1 MSNYME
7 KYKEWLENDFF
18 DESTT
23 KELEAI
29 KGNEE
34 EIKDRFYSELN
45 FGTAGLRGK
54 IGAGTN
60 RMNKYIIMRATQGL
74 AEVIKDHGKE
84 EMQRGVAIA
93 HDNRHFSDVF
103 AKTAALVLAQNGIKA
118 YLFDSLKPTPE
129 LSFAVRYLN
138 CISGI
143 MVTAS
148 HNPKDYN
155 GYKVYWEEG
164 SQILDDIAI
173 PIQEKIK
180 DIKNFSDITVMD
192 ERKAIDNELLIYIG
206 KGIDNEYI
214 GRVKSLSLR
223 DEEVNKD
230 IVIVYTPLNGTG
242 NIPVRR
248 VLRERGFE
256 NVHVVQEQEN
266 PDPNFPTIDYPNP
279 EDIRAFEYSILLGKK
294 VNADILIA
302 TDPDCDRLAVMVYN
316 GSEYVSLN
324 GNQTGAI
331 LIKYILE
338 ALDEKGQIPE
348 NGVIVK
354 SIVTGDLG
362 EKIAKQYNVKTVE
375 ALTGFK
381 NICGK
386 ENEFEKSGEYS
397 FLFGY
402 EESIGYVYGTF
413 VRDKDAVISSML
425 LAEAAGYYQTKGKS
439 LLDVLE
445 DIYQEVGYTSE
456 GPFSLVLEGIEGKE
470 RIKRMMVHVREN
482 PPKEVAG
489 KQVVDVIDF
498 LTQDKIDVGKTNALK
513 YTLDDGSWF
522 AVRPSGTEP
531 KIKVYVYT
539 NGATKVESDKKAEAI
554 QADIRKILDKIE

>member
-279 EDIRAFEYSILLGKK
+279 EDVRAFEYSILLGKK

-324 GNQTGAI
+324 GNQTGAV

>member
-1 MSNYME
+1 
-7 KYKEWLENDFF
+7 
-18 DESTT
+18 
-23 KELEAI
+23 
-29 KGNEE
+29 
-34 EIKDRFYSELN
+34 
-45 FGTAGLRGK
+45 
-54 IGAGTN
+54 
-60 RMNKYIIMRATQGL
+60 
-74 AEVIKDHGKE
+74 
-84 EMQRGVAIA
+84 
-93 HDNRHFSDVF
+93 
-103 AKTAALVLAQNGIKA
+103 
-118 YLFDSLKPTPE
+118 
-129 LSFAVRYLN
+129 
-138 CISGI
+138 

-164 SQILDDIAI
+164 SQILDDIAF

-248 VLRERGFE
+248 VLREKGFE

-324 GNQTGAI
+324 GNQTGAV

>member
-164 SQILDDIAI
+164 SQILDDIAF

-279 EDIRAFEYSILLGKK
+279 EDVRAFEYSILLGKK

-324 GNQTGAI
+324 GNQTGAV

>member
-1 MSNYME
+1 ME

-84 EMQRGVAIA
+84 AMQRGVAIA

-164 SQILDDIAI
+164 SQILDDIAF

-279 EDIRAFEYSILLGKK
+279 EDVRAFEYSILLGKK

>member
-248 VLRERGFE
+248 VLKERGFE

-302 TDPDCDRLAVMVYN
+302 TDPDCDRLAVMVYK

-498 LTQDKIDVGKTNALK
+498 LTQDRIDVGKTNALK

>member
-164 SQILDDIAI
+164 SQILDDIAF

-279 EDIRAFEYSILLGKK
+279 EDVRAFEYSILLGKK

>member
-1 MSNYME
+1 ME

-164 SQILDDIAI
+164 SQILDDIAF

-279 EDIRAFEYSILLGKK
+279 EDVRAFEYSILLGKK

>member
-164 SQILDDIAI
+164 SQILDDIAF

>member
-279 EDIRAFEYSILLGKK
+279 EDVRAFEYSILLGKK

>member
-54 IGAGTN
+54 TGAGTN
-60 RMNKYIIMRATQGL
+60 RMNKYIIMRVTQGL

-84 EMQRGVAIA
+84 AMQRGVAIA

-103 AKTAALVLAQNGIKA
+103 AKTAALVLAQNGIKS
-118 YLFDSLKPTPE
+118 YLFDSLRPTPE

-155 GYKVYWEEG
+155 GYKVYWKEG

-180 DIKNFSDITVMD
+180 VIKNFSDITVMD

-214 GRVKSLSLR
+214 SRVKSLSLR

-248 VLRERGFE
+248 VLKERGFE
-256 NVHVVQEQEN
+256 NVHVVEEQEN
-266 PDPNFPTIDYPNP
+266 PDPDFPTVDYPNP
-279 EDIRAFEYSILLGKK
+279 EDTRAFEYSIALGKK
-294 VNADILIA
+294 VDADILIA

-316 GSEYVSLN
+316 GIEYSSLN
-324 GNQTGAI
+324 GNQTGAV

-338 ALDEKGQIPE
+338 ALDEKGRIPE

-362 EKIAKQYNVKTVE
+362 EKIAKKYNVETVE

-386 ENEFEKSGEYS
+386 ENEFEKSGEYN
-397 FLFGY
+397 FIFGY
-402 EESIGYVYGTF
+402 EESIGYVYGAF

-489 KQVVDVIDF
+489 KKVIEVIDF
-498 LTQDKIDVGKTNALK
+498 LNQDKIDAGKTNALK

-539 NGATKVESDKKAEAI
+539 NGVTKAESDKKANAI
-554 QADIRKILDKIE
+554 QADIRKILDKVN

>member
-1 MSNYME
+1 ME

-324 GNQTGAI
+324 GNQTGAV

>member
-1 MSNYME
+1 ME

-164 SQILDDIAI
+164 SQILDDIAF

-324 GNQTGAI
+324 GNQTGAV

>member
-1 MSNYME
+1 ME

-164 SQILDDIAI
+164 SQILDDIAF

-248 VLRERGFE
+248 VLREKGFE

-324 GNQTGAI
+324 GNQTGAV

>member
-324 GNQTGAI
+324 GNQTGAV

>member
-1 MSNYME
+1 
-7 KYKEWLENDFF
+7 
-18 DESTT
+18 
-23 KELEAI
+23 
-29 KGNEE
+29 
-34 EIKDRFYSELN
+34 
-45 FGTAGLRGK
+45 
-54 IGAGTN
+54 
-60 RMNKYIIMRATQGL
+60 
-74 AEVIKDHGKE
+74 
-84 EMQRGVAIA
+84 
-93 HDNRHFSDVF
+93 
-103 AKTAALVLAQNGIKA
+103 
-118 YLFDSLKPTPE
+118 
-129 LSFAVRYLN
+129 
-138 CISGI
+138 
-143 MVTAS
+143 
-148 HNPKDYN
+148 
-155 GYKVYWEEG
+155 
-164 SQILDDIAI
+164 
-173 PIQEKIK
+173 
-180 DIKNFSDITVMD
+180 
-192 ERKAIDNELLIYIG
+192 
-206 KGIDNEYI
+206 
-214 GRVKSLSLR
+214 
-223 DEEVNKD
+223 
-230 IVIVYTPLNGTG
+230 
-242 NIPVRR
+242 
-248 VLRERGFE
+248 
-256 NVHVVQEQEN
+256 
-266 PDPNFPTIDYPNP
+266 
-279 EDIRAFEYSILLGKK
+279 
-294 VNADILIA
+294 
-302 TDPDCDRLAVMVYN
+302 
-316 GSEYVSLN
+316 
-324 GNQTGAI
+324 

>member
-1 MSNYME
+1 
-7 KYKEWLENDFF
+7 
-18 DESTT
+18 
-23 KELEAI
+23 
-29 KGNEE
+29 
-34 EIKDRFYSELN
+34 
-45 FGTAGLRGK
+45 
-54 IGAGTN
+54 
-60 RMNKYIIMRATQGL
+60 
-74 AEVIKDHGKE
+74 
-84 EMQRGVAIA
+84 
-93 HDNRHFSDVF
+93 
-103 AKTAALVLAQNGIKA
+103 
-118 YLFDSLKPTPE
+118 
-129 LSFAVRYLN
+129 
-138 CISGI
+138 
-143 MVTAS
+143 
-148 HNPKDYN
+148 
-155 GYKVYWEEG
+155 
-164 SQILDDIAI
+164 
-173 PIQEKIK
+173 
-180 DIKNFSDITVMD
+180 
-192 ERKAIDNELLIYIG
+192 LIYIG

-279 EDIRAFEYSILLGKK
+279 EDVRAFEYSILLGKK

>member
-164 SQILDDIAI
+164 SQILDDIAF

-248 VLRERGFE
+248 VLKERGFE

-425 LAEAAGYYQTKGKS
+425 LAEAAGYYQTNGKS

-498 LTQDKIDVGKTNALK
+498 LTQDRIDVGKTNALK

>member
-1 MSNYME
+1 MPDYRE
-7 KYKEWLENDFF
+7 KYQEWLENDFF
-18 DESTT
+18 DEQTT

-29 KGNEE
+29 KGNED

-54 IGAGTN
+54 VGAGTN
-60 RMNKYIIMRATQGL
+60 RMNKYIVMRATQGL
-74 AEVIKDHGKE
+74 AEVICEHGKE
-84 EMQRGVAIA
+84 AMQRGVAIA
-93 HDNRHFSDVF
+93 YDNRHFSDLF
-103 AKTAALVLAQNGIKA
+103 AKTAALVLAQNGIKS
-118 YLFDSLKPTPE
+118 YLFDSLRPTPE
-129 LSFAVRYLN
+129 LSFAVRHLN

-143 MVTAS
+143 VVTAS

-164 SQILDDIAI
+164 SQILDNIAI

-180 DIKNFSDITVMD
+180 AINNFSEIGIME
-192 ERKAIDNELLIYIG
+192 ERKAISNQLLIYIG
-206 KGIDNEYI
+206 KGVDDEYI
-214 GRVKSLSLR
+214 SRVKALSLR
-223 DEEVNKD
+223 DEEINKD
-230 IVIVYTPLNGTG
+230 IRIVYTPLNGTG

-248 VLRERGFE
+248 ILKERGFQ
-256 NVHVVQEQEN
+256 NVHVVPEQEEPN
-266 PDPNFPTIDYPNP
+266 PNFPTVDYPNP
-279 EDIRAFEYSILLGKK
+279 EDTKAFEYAINMGNE

-302 TDPDCDRLAVMVYN
+302 TDPDCDRLAVMVFD
-316 GSEYVSLN
+316 GKEYVALN
-324 GNQTGAI
+324 GNQTGAV
-331 LIKYILE
+331 LIKYILK
-338 ALDEKGQIPE
+338 ALDEKGKIPE
-348 NGVIVK
+348 KGVIVK

-362 EKIAKQYNVKTVE
+362 EKIAKQYGVHTIE

-386 ENEFEKSGEYS
+386 ENEFEKTGEYD
-397 FLFGY
+397 FIFGY

-413 VRDKDAVISSML
+413 VRDKDAVISAML
-425 LAEAAGYYQTKGKS
+425 LAEAAGYYKTKGKS

-445 DIYQEVGYTSE
+445 DIYLEVGYTSE

-470 RIKRMMVHVREN
+470 RIKRMMVYVREN
-482 PPKEVAG
+482 PPKAVAG
-489 KQVVDVIDF
+489 KKVVDVIDF

-539 NGATKVESDKKAEAI
+539 NGATKAESDKKAEAI
-554 QADIRKILDKIE
+554 QANIRSILDKVN

>member
-1 MSNYME
+1 MSDYME
-7 KYKEWLENDFF
+7 KYQEWLENDFF

-23 KELEAI
+23 KELQAI

-84 EMQRGVAIA
+84 AMQRGVAIA

-103 AKTAALVLAQNGIKA
+103 AKTAALVLAQNGIKT
-118 YLFDSLKPTPE
+118 YLFDSLRPTPE

-164 SQILDDIAI
+164 SQILDHIAI

-180 DIKNFSDITVMD
+180 DIKDFSDITVMD

-214 GRVKSLSLR
+214 SRVKFLSLR

-248 VLRERGFE
+248 VLKERGFE
-256 NVHVVQEQEN
+256 NIHVVEEQEN
-266 PDPNFPTIDYPNP
+266 PDPNFPTVDYPNP
-279 EDIRAFEYSILLGKK
+279 EDTRAFEYSILLGER

-302 TDPDCDRLAVMVYN
+302 TDPDCDRLAVMVHN

-324 GNQTGAI
+324 GNQTGAV
-331 LIKYILE
+331 LIKYILD
-338 ALDEKGQIPE
+338 ALDKKSQIPE

-362 EKIAKQYNVKTVE
+362 EKIAKKYNVKTVE

-386 ENEFEKSGEYS
+386 ENDFEKSGEYS
-397 FLFGY
+397 FIFGY

-413 VRDKDAVISSML
+413 VRDKDAVISAML
-425 LAEAAGYYQTKGKS
+425 LAEAAGYYHTKGKS

-445 DIYQEVGYTSE
+445 DIYKEVGYTSE

-470 RIKRMMVHVREN
+470 RIKRMMVHVRKN
-482 PPKEVAG
+482 PPEEVAG
-489 KQVVDVIDF
+489 KKVVDVIDF

-513 YTLDDGSWF
+513 YMLDEGSWF

-539 NGATKVESDKKAEAI
+539 NGATKAESDKKAETI
-554 QADIRKILDKIE
+554 QADIRSILEKVK

>member
-164 SQILDDIAI
+164 SQILDDIAF

-248 VLRERGFE
+248 VLREKGFE

-324 GNQTGAI
+324 GNQTGAV

>member
-7 KYKEWLENDFF
+7 KYREWLENDFF

-23 KELEAI
+23 KELDTI

-84 EMQRGVAIA
+84 AMQRGVAIA

-103 AKTAALVLAQNGIKA
+103 AKTAALVLAQNGIKT
-118 YLFDSLKPTPE
+118 YLFDSLRPTPE

-164 SQILDDIAI
+164 SQILDHIAI

-180 DIKNFSDITVMD
+180 NIKDFSDIKVMD

-223 DEEVNKD
+223 DEEVNKA
-230 IVIVYTPLNGTG
+230 IIIVYTPLNGTG

-248 VLRERGFE
+248 VLKERGFK

-279 EDIRAFEYSILLGKK
+279 EDTRAFEYSIVLGKK

-302 TDPDCDRLAVMVYN
+302 TDPDCDRLAVMVFN

-324 GNQTGAI
+324 GNQTGAV

-362 EKIAKQYNVKTVE
+362 EKIAKKYNVDTVE

-386 ENEFEKSGEYS
+386 ENEFEKSGEYN
-397 FLFGY
+397 FIFGY

-413 VRDKDAVISSML
+413 VRDKDAVISAML
-425 LAEAAGYYQTKGKS
+425 LAEAAGYYHTKGKT

-445 DIYQEVGYTSE
+445 DIYQEVGYKSE
-456 GPFSLVLEGIEGKE
+456 GPFSLVLEGIEGSE

-513 YTLDDGSWF
+513 YVLDDGSWF

-539 NGATKVESDKKAEAI
+539 NGVTKSESDEKAEAI
-554 QADIRKILDKIE
+554 QEDIRGILDKVK